1 MSDNKTHPELGQ
13 LLHGN
18 MIGEFN
24 ISNIGEAAVMWALR
38 DCERVFWNANQRSL
52 EDFCGWDSGDALGEM
67 KTRRYWWGDEN
78 TPEAALPNM
87 EFNGVHIRWYKYP
100 GRGMSCNLDMTPDQ
114 WAQWLD
120 AALAYLGGIDKV
132 TLSQ

>member
-38 DCERVFWNANQRSL
+38 ECERVFWNANQRSL

-67 KTRRYWWGDEN
+67 KTRRASS
-78 TPEAALPNM
+78 AATTGQSITGADHM
-87 EFNGVHIRWYKYP
+87 RQIARGIR
-100 GRGMSCNLDMTPDQ
+100 
-114 WAQWLD
+114 
-120 AALAYLGGIDKV
+120 
-132 TLSQ
+132 